1 MMISSLIIV
10 LLLLFSIFYLIM
22 NKTVKRERFLQQYTT
37 IVLLKCMYR
46 TVSLFRHLKH
56 MV

>member
-1 MMISSLIIV
+1 MISSLIIV